1 LKGVDMVMRNY
12 TVDYTVDG
20 GKFQEFTLSSTVDM
34 NAAQLKKAVTQ
45 GVRQIVNHSDVNW
58 AVISASYDGEFVQIR
73 QRKLKKPRKRIELE
87 SKLKKNRDYLRPTGQ
102 YQGHG
107 WGRTGRTPLVVKAKD
122 NK

>member
-1 LKGVDMVMRNY
+1 MVMRNY

-34 NAAQLKKAVTQ
+34 NAAQLEKAVTQ

-73 QRKLKKPRKRIELE
+73 PLDNSTPTEGVRHNTSQHKP
-87 SKLKKNRDYLRPTGQ
+87 
-102 YQGHG
+102 
-107 WGRTGRTPLVVKAKD
+107 V
-122 NK
+122 